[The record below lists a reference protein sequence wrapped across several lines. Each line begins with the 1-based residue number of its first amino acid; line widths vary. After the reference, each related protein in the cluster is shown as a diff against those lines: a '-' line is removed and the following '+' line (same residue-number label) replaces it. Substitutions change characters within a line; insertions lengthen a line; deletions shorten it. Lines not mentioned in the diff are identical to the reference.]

1 MTSCS
6 AEGIALHL
14 SNERMI
20 VILAVGA
27 LAGWLIGKV
36 LRGNGF
42 GLVGDA
48 AVGIVGALI
57 GDWLLPRFNFHIWS
71 GLTGLVMESAVGA
84 IVLLVILRSVG
95 ASGWGG
101 GRYPRRIYVQAYS
114 DSNRRVR
121 PVAQG
126 DSLWRAARQGIRR
139 EGHGADGRRAV
150 PRRGHGRRSRS
161 CRRGRLRR
169 AVAPPVGE
177 GDGAGE
183 DGRAGGRRAMR
194 DDPRGPRPALSRH
207 HRHGAG
213 AWLRS
218 HRHGLA
224 WAEGDLG
231 LAARQRNAEGADALD
246 HPGAGLPVSASPR
259 PCVGSVDPLDT

>member
-48 AVGIVGALI
+48 AIGIVGALV

-101 GRYPRRIYVQAYS
+101 GR
-114 DSNRRVR
+114 
-121 PVAQG
+121 
-126 DSLWRAARQGIRR
+126 
-139 EGHGADGRRAV
+139 
-150 PRRGHGRRSRS
+150 
-161 CRRGRLRR
+161 
-169 AVAPPVGE
+169 
-177 GDGAGE
+177 
-183 DGRAGGRRAMR
+183 
-194 DDPRGPRPALSRH
+194 
-207 HRHGAG
+207 
-213 AWLRS
+213 
-218 HRHGLA
+218 
-224 WAEGDLG
+224 
-231 LAARQRNAEGADALD
+231 
-246 HPGAGLPVSASPR
+246 
-259 PCVGSVDPLDT
+259 